1 MVTKLLG
8 LRGEDMLQESKQV
21 KIMVIGVGGGGGN
34 AVIDMKKSGVTG
46 VSFVAAN
53 TDVQDLD
60 KSSAE
65 IKLQLG
71 EKLTKG
77 DGAGGDPNIGREAA
91 EEDKEKIEKL
101 LEDVDMIFITAGM
114 GGGTGTGAS
123 PVIAEIAK
131 EMGILTV
138 GVVTRPFDFEGQ
150 KRKNNAELGIANLE
164 KVVDSIVIIPNERL
178 LELPDRN
185 ITLIN
190 AFGEANKILKIG
202 IQGISDLMLKPGLIN
217 LDFADVTSVMKD
229 AGLTMFGF
237 GESEGENRAE
247 KAAEQALK
255 SPLLEKQITG
265 AGKILLNIT
274 ADESLGLE
282 ESRKIQEIVA
292 NATGRESKD
301 VQWGI
306 IFDDAMGAK
315 LQVVLIANN
324 FSNGNNPNWGNESEK
339 EKPTTKTQTNPDKTK
354 VDKADPPW
362 IIKF

>member
-1 MVTKLLG
+1 
-8 LRGEDMLQESKQV
+8 MLQESKPV

-46 VSFVAAN
+46 VQFVAAN
-53 TDVQDLD
+53 TDVQDLN
-60 KSSAE
+60 KSLAE
-65 IKLQLG
+65 TRLQLG

-77 DGAGGDPNIGREAA
+77 NGAGADPNIGRQAA
-91 EEDKEKIEKL
+91 EEDKEKIQKL
-101 LEDVDMIFITAGM
+101 LEEVDMIFITAGM

-123 PVIAEIAK
+123 PVIAEIAR

-138 GVVTRPFDFEGQ
+138 GVVTRPFDFEGK

-178 LELPDRN
+178 LELPDRK
-185 ITLIN
+185 ITLQN

-217 LDFADVTSVMKD
+217 LDFADVKSVMKD
-229 AGLTMFGF
+229 SGLTMFGF

-274 ADESLGLE
+274 ADESLGLAE
-282 ESRKIQEIVA
+282 ASRIQEIVA

-306 IFDDAMGAK
+306 IIDDTMGNN

-324 FSNGNNPNWGNESEK
+324 FSSENSPNWISESEK
-339 EKPTTKTQTNPDKTK
+339 EKPTTKPLTNSDKAKPDK
-354 VDKADPPW
+354 VDTW
-362 IIKF
+362 TWCSIKKI